1 MTVSAE
7 IILRVYAS
15 RCVGCCMALMLC
27 FALASCK
34 NSSHIAPIE
43 QLDQPPGIKLNH
55 YTVSR
60 GDTLYSIAWRYG
72 MDFHELASINNI
84 NDPYTIEVGQ
94 KIALNNGARNSA
106 VASSSVTSK
115 SAMSNGVQVV
125 AIPEAANSVTEVESV
140 SERSAAT
147 SANNVHAATERP
159 EKTINEPVVE
169 KNTVMEKS
177 PAAPASRAAWRWPAS
192 GQILSRFSAA
202 DSLRKGIDIKGKS
215 GEPVI
220 AARGGSVVYAGSGL
234 AGYGE
239 LIIVKH
245 DEQFLSAYGHNSKL
259 SVKEGDEV
267 SAGQKIAEI
276 GSSGTDTDKLHFE
289 IRFEGKPVD
298 PLQYLPKKK

>member
-7 IILRVYAS
+7 TIRLPILRWVG
-15 RCVGCCMALMLC
+15 RCTVLMLC
-27 FALASCK
+27 FILASCK
-34 NSSHIAPIE
+34 SSSHIAPIE

-94 KIALNNGARNSA
+94 KIALNSGAKNSV
-106 VASSSVTSK
+106 VASSSATSK
-115 SAMSNGVQVV
+115 SAMSNGVEVV
-125 AIPEAANSVTEVESV
+125 AVPEAANAVTEVQTV
-140 SERSAAT
+140 SEVPAAT
-147 SANNVHAATERP
+147 VANNSHTATAGS
-159 EKTINEPVVE
+159 KKYTDKSVVE
-169 KNTVMEKS
+169 KNTVIEKS
-177 PAAPASRAAWRWPAS
+177 TDATSGGAIWQWPAS

-220 AARGGSVVYAGSGL
+220 AARGGDVVYAGSGL

-259 SVKEGDEV
+259 SVKEGDTV
-267 SAGQKIAEI
+267 SAGQKIAEV